1 MRLWHYELL
10 PYLPAYQLKGQYREL
25 IAIMRNWRDKGT
37 PNHLLVNPL
46 MDYPKTEFMRYFSL
60 YCWYYSFRF
69 GKQVPDS
76 YKIEFVD
83 FCYSEN
89 KDNIEHTTFPGE
101 LFKGWHNKEYLR
113 VCMANLYEKYKFAKG
128 KSKISEIEWKN
139 LLRGYKTITHE
150 EYVV

>member
-1 MRLWHYELL
+1 MRLWHYDLL

-46 MDYPKTEFMRYFSL
+46 MDYPKKEFYRYFQR
-60 YCWYYSFRF
+60 YCFYYQFRF
-69 GKQVPDS
+69 GKSVADS
-76 YKIEFVD
+76 YNTEFLTFFFPNGYMPVD
-83 FCYSEN
+83 YDRIFSN
-89 KDNIEHTTFPGE
+89 
-101 LFKGWHNKEYLR
+101 WHNKEYLR
-113 VCMANLYEKYKFAKG
+113 VCMANLYEKYRFAKG

-139 LLRGYKTITHE
+139 LLRGYKTITQE